1 MRQRLRGLFSMF
13 GITMSLC
20 LVGLLTLTSIEAPAR
35 QQPQSRVQLPTTN
48 NERARNADSDKMVPL
63 GGTQRTDDKIQLK
76 AKLVSLTVTVSDRYG
91 RFVTGLGK
99 KNFDVFDDGVRQEIA
114 HFSDEDA
121 PLTLGI
127 IYDVSGS
134 MGDLTSRS
142 FQTLRSFFETSHQ
155 EDEYFIIAFN
165 DRAKLVQDFTTSP
178 SEIMSRV
185 IFVKAKGSTA
195 LYDGVYLGIEKAR
208 QGRHQKRAL
217 LIISDG
223 EENSSRYNGRE
234 LRELL
239 KESDVPVY
247 SIAISQLYA
256 GVGTLQWLSNSSGG
270 MTFSPADEPQTRDI
284 YTRIALMLRHQY
296 AIGFYPSNTATEEPW
311 HKVRLMINAPRGLGR
326 LSLSYKKTYRSFGK

>member
-1 MRQRLRGLFSMF
+1 MHRVS
-13 GITMSLC
+13 
-20 LVGLLTLTSIEAPAR
+20 VGLAIAALLAATSPAISVSAIKQTQPTNARTPGAQEKKQSEDSQTKAPVAGD
-35 QQPQSRVQLPTTN
+35 QSKDQ
-48 NERARNADSDKMVPL
+48 
-63 GGTQRTDDKIQLK
+63 IQLK
-76 AKLVSLTVTVSDRYG
+76 ARLVSMTVTVLDPLG
-91 RFVTGLGK
+91 RFVTGLDK
-99 KNFDVFDDGVRQEIA
+99 RNFQVFDDGVKQEIT

-142 FQTLRSFFETSHQ
+142 FQTLRRFFDTSHQ

-165 DRAKLVQDFTTSP
+165 NRARLVQDFTTSP

-208 QGRHQKRAL
+208 QGRHQKKAL

-223 EENSSRYNGRE
+223 EENSSRYSGRE
-234 LRELL
+234 LREML

-247 SIAISQLYA
+247 AIGISQLYA
-256 GVGTLQWLSNSSGG
+256 GMGTLQSLSGWSGG
-270 MTFSPADEPQTRDI
+270 MTFAPADEPQTRDI

-296 AIGFYPSNTATEEPW
+296 AIGFYPTDAASTVDW
-311 HKVRLMINAPRGLGR
+311 HKVRINVSAPRGLGR
-326 LSLSYKKTYRSFGK
+326 LSLNYKKGYRSFVK

>member
-1 MRQRLRGLFSMF
+1 MHR
-13 GITMSLC
+13 IAVSLL
-20 LVGLLTLTSIEAPAR
+20 LVAPLIATSYAANN
-35 QQPQSRVQLPTTN
+35 QQSNSRPPSDQKKSENQEPKDNIQL
-48 NERARNADSDKMVPL
+48 RAR
-63 GGTQRTDDKIQLK
+63 
-76 AKLVSLTVTVSDRYG
+76 LVSLTVTVSDPLG
-91 RFVTGLGK
+91 RFVTGLAQR
-99 KNFDVFDDGVRQEIA
+99 NFEVYDDGVKQEIA

-121 PLTLGI
+121 PITLGI

-134 MGDLTSRS
+134 MSDLTSRS
-142 FQTLRSFFETSHQ
+142 FQALRRLFETSH
-155 EDEYFIIAFN
+155 EDDEYFIIAFN
-165 DRAKLVQDFTTSP
+165 DRVKLVQDFTTSP

-208 QGRHQKRAL
+208 QGRHQKKAL

-223 EENSSRYNGRE
+223 EENSSRYSGRD
-234 LRELL
+234 LRERL

-256 GVGTLQWLSNSSGG
+256 GLGTLESLSGWSGG

-296 AIGFYPSNTATEEPW
+296 AIGFYPTDAASDVDW
-311 HKVRLMINAPRGLGR
+311 HRVRLHINAPRGLGR
-326 LSLSYKKTYRSFGK
+326 LSLSYKKEYKSFVK

>member
-1 MRQRLRGLFSMF
+1 MHRMF
-13 GITMSLC
+13 
-20 LVGLLTLTSIEAPAR
+20 VGLAIAALLATTSPAISISAR
-35 QQPQSRVQLPTTN
+35 KQPHPTNARTSSAQEKKQSQGSQTTTRVDASQEPN
-48 NERARNADSDKMVPL
+48 
-63 GGTQRTDDKIQLK
+63 DKIQLK
-76 AKLVSLTVTVSDRYG
+76 ARLVSMTVTVSDRFG
-91 RFVTGLGK
+91 RFVTGLEK
-99 KNFDVFDDGVRQEIA
+99 RNFQVFDDGVQQEIA

-142 FQTLRSFFETSHQ
+142 FQALKRFFDTSHQ
-155 EDEYFIIAFN
+155 DDEYFIIAFN
-165 DRAKLVQDFTTSP
+165 NRAQLVQDFTTSP

-208 QGRHQKRAL
+208 QGRHRKKAL

-223 EENSSRYNGRE
+223 EENSSRYSGRD
-234 LRELL
+234 LREML

-247 SIAISQLYA
+247 GIGISQLYQ
-256 GVGTLQWLSNSSGG
+256 GMGTLQSLSGWSGG
-270 MTFSPADEPQTRDI
+270 MTFAPADEPQTRDI

-296 AIGFYPSNTATEEPW
+296 AIGFYPTDAASPVDW
-311 HKVRLMINAPRGLGR
+311 HKVRLMLSAPRGLGR
-326 LSLSYKKTYRSFGK
+326 LSLSYKKGYRSFGK

>member
-1 MRQRLRGLFSMF
+1 MHRVS
-13 GITMSLC
+13 
-20 LVGLLTLTSIEAPAR
+20 VGLAIAALLAATSPAISVSAIKQTQPTNARTPGAQEKKQSEDSQTKAPVAGD
-35 QQPQSRVQLPTTN
+35 QSKDQ
-48 NERARNADSDKMVPL
+48 
-63 GGTQRTDDKIQLK
+63 IQLK
-76 AKLVSLTVTVSDRYG
+76 ARLVSMTVTVLDPLG
-91 RFVTGLGK
+91 RFVTGLDK
-99 KNFDVFDDGVRQEIA
+99 RNFQVFDDGVKQEIT

-142 FQTLRSFFETSHQ
+142 FQTLRRFFDTSHQ

-165 DRAKLVQDFTTSP
+165 NRARLVQDFTTSP

-223 EENSSRYNGRE
+223 EENSSRYSGRE
-234 LRELL
+234 LREML

-247 SIAISQLYA
+247 AIGISQLYA
-256 GVGTLQWLSNSSGG
+256 GMGTLQSLSGWSGG
-270 MTFSPADEPQTRDI
+270 MTFAPADEPQTRDI

-296 AIGFYPSNTATEEPW
+296 AIGFYPTDAASPVDW
-311 HKVRLMINAPRGLGR
+311 HKVRINVSAPRGLGR
-326 LSLSYKKTYRSFGK
+326 LSLNYKKGYRSFVK

>member
-1 MRQRLRGLFSMF
+1 MHRIF
-13 GITMSLC
+13 
-20 LVGLLTLTSIEAPAR
+20 VELLTALFLATILISSSARSRQNAPSANPPTTVV
-35 QQPQSRVQLPTTN
+35 QESKSPATATAQSNEQVQLQ
-48 NERARNADSDKMVPL
+48 AR
-63 GGTQRTDDKIQLK
+63 
-76 AKLVSLTVTVSDRYG
+76 LVSMTVTVLDPFG
-91 RFVTGLGK
+91 RFVTGLTK
-99 KNFDVFDDGVRQEIA
+99 KNFEVFDDGVKQEIA

-134 MGDLTSRS
+134 MNDLTSRS
-142 FQTLRSFFETSHQ
+142 FQALRRLFETSHQ

-195 LYDGVYLGIEKAR
+195 LFDGVYLGIEKAR
-208 QGRHQKRAL
+208 QGRHNKKAL

-223 EENSSRYNGRE
+223 EENSSRYNGRD
-234 LRELL
+234 LREML

-247 SIAISQLYA
+247 SIGISQLYA
-256 GVGTLQWLSNSSGG
+256 GMGTLEGLSEWSGG
-270 MTFSPADEPQTRDI
+270 MAFAPEDEPQTRDI

-296 AIGFYPSNTATEEPW
+296 AIGFYPTDAASNIDW
-311 HKVRLMINAPRGLGR
+311 HKVRMNITAPRGLGR
-326 LSLSYKKTYRSFGK
+326 LSLNYKKGYRSFGK